1 MKCVICGKEIEH
13 SPWSDQQLCSG
24 KCFDV
29 KFWNETLDEDAIV
42 IGGVCYHDGGAKSEN
57 TAWLGFGGRKF
68 KIAMNDGHI
77 IETNN
82 LWSNGIVPENL
93 NVPDNAR
100 FI

>member
-1 MKCVICGKEIEH
+1 MKCVKCGKDEIGMTID
-13 SPWSDQQLCSG
+13 SLCE
-24 KCFDV
+24 KCWLE
-29 KFWNETLDEDAIV
+29 KFWLTTLDEGAIV
-42 IGGVCYHDGGAKSEN
+42 IGGVCYHDGGAQPETN
-57 TAWLGFGGRKF
+57 AWLGFGGRKF
-68 KIAMNDGHI
+68 KIAMNDGRI